1 MVMWRAIS
9 GDAGPRL
16 LEKWIVAYKADT
28 SNDPQRVKMLR
39 AKPKEAVD
47 GCFDKSTPAQFLAD
61 ALPFSSQPVSK
72 CSELYPVYSNPRKE
86 AGGPLAANVIKCQ
99 LKPIDSKDYKV
110 AFTPAE
116 MTRLNGIFAGGV
128 CDWSKPGVNQ
138 VPVVTWASFGPS
150 PKNLVFSLNGPT
162 SSTR

>member
-1 MVMWRAIS
+1 
-9 GDAGPRL
+9 
-16 LEKWIVAYKADT
+16 
-28 SNDPQRVKMLR
+28 
-39 AKPKEAVD
+39 
-47 GCFDKSTPAQFLAD
+47 
-61 ALPFSSQPVSK
+61 
-72 CSELYPVYSNPRKE
+72 VYSNPRHE

-99 LKPIDSKDYKV
+99 LKPINAADYKV
-110 AFTPAE
+110 TFTPAE
-116 MTRLNGIFAGGV
+116 MTRLKKIFVSGV